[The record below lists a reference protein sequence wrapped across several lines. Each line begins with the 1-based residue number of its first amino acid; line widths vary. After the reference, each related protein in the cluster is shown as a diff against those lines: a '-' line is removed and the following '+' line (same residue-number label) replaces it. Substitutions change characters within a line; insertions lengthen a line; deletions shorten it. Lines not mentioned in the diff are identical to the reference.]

1 MGEPEKWDDVTDEN
15 WQETA
20 FLVGVSSKGR
30 QERTGYTIPESL
42 DELARLA
49 NSAGLQV
56 CLSSAP
62 FSIIGSPL
70 PFATCSSAGGKLF

>member
-1 MGEPEKWDDVTDEN
+1 MNEPEKWDDVTVED

-20 FLVGVSSKGR
+20 FLAGVSSKGR
-30 QERTGYTIPESL
+30 QERTGYTITESL

-56 CLSSAP
+56 CLSCAP
-62 FSIIGSPL
+62 SFQLLAVSYRL
-70 PFATCSSAGGKLF
+70 PHAQVLI